1 MFDHAVPAT
10 KQHKLLGVKQAH
22 DWPQYADAICDKKG
36 SFRKKRAYPT
46 DWKARSHFGN
56 PELAASVG
64 ASSDV
69 SGEATSIR
77 YFFFVEVQT
86 VGPTFLSDYFS

>member
-1 MFDHAVPAT
+1 MIGPSMQTLYAT
-10 KQHKLLGVKQAH
+10 KREV
-22 DWPQYADAICDKKG
+22 
-36 SFRKKRAYPT
+36 SEKKRAYPT
-46 DWKARSHFGN
+46 DWTARSHFGN